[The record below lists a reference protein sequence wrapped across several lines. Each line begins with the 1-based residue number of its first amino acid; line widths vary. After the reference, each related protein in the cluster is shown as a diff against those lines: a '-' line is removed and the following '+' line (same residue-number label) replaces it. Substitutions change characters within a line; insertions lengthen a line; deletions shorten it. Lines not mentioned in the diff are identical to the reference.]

1 MLINAI
7 KENLN
12 CLIQLL
18 NQLDDRQYSKPCKVL
33 SNASIGEHT
42 RHVIEMFQCL
52 ITQYK
57 TGIVDYDKR
66 ERNIAI
72 QSNTNVAI
80 NCLETIQDQL
90 HKENKLLDIA
100 CSFDRQTILS
110 NYERELL
117 YNLEHAIH
125 HEALIKVGLYE
136 FENIKIPEDFGVAP
150 STIAF
155 RKQCVQ

>member
-1 MLINAI
+1 MLISAI
-7 KENLN
+7 KENLT

-18 NQLDDRQYSKPCKVL
+18 NQLDGKQYIKPCKVL

-42 RHVIEMFQCL
+42 RHIIEMFQCL
-52 ITQYK
+52 MAQYE

-72 QSNTNVAI
+72 QSNVYVAVNSI
-80 NCLETIQDQL
+80 EIIQNQL
-90 HKENKLLDIA
+90 HKENKPLDIA
-100 CSFDRQTILS
+100 CAFEQKAILS

-136 FENIKIPEDFGVAP
+136 FENIKLPENFGVAP

-155 RKQCVQ
+155 RKQCAQ